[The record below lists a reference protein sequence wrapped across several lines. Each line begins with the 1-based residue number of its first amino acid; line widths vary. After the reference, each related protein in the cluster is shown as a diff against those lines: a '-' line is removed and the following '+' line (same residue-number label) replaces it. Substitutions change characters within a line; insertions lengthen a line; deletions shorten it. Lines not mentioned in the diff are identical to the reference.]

1 MNTSSHSRASAREIV
16 ILFHIHPNSESSRL
30 SAEDEIAA
38 IIDRNIR
45 SKATPQS
52 DHGKLVELWM
62 TAYKEF
68 FGTPSLF
75 LPRDGKG
82 AKGLLATGLSPEQIM
97 AVAKA
102 AWRFRDD
109 TRKHWNCKFSVTIC
123 GLYSKFNEIRNE
135 LGEACVEQ
143 VKERRF

>member
-1 MNTSSHSRASAREIV
+1 MKSSSHSRASAKEI
-16 ILFHIHPNSESSRL
+16 ITLFHIYATNEAARI

-45 SKATPQS
+45 SKASPQS

-62 TAYKEF
+62 VAYKEF
-68 FGTPSLF
+68 FGTPSSF

-82 AKGLLATGLSPEQIM
+82 AKGLLATGLTPEQIM
-97 AVAKA
+97 VVAKA

-109 TRKHWNCKFSVTIC
+109 TRKHWNCKFSVTLC
-123 GLYSKFNEIRNE
+123 GLHAKFNEIRSE
-135 LGEACVEQ
+135 LGDCLGQ
-143 VKERRF
+143 TQERRF